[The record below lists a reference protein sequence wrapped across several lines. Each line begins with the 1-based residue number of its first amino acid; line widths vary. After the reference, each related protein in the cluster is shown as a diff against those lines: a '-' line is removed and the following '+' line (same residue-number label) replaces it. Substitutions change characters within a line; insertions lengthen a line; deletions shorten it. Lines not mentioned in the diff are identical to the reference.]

1 MFISE
6 VSMEEGLSFAEEN
19 GLFFREISS
28 SSSNNAAPV
37 LLEDIAFELYV
48 SKLVP
53 NLISSHFNPYSTSND
68 ERSTGHDVD
77 DDPYYISKLI
87 INKIIDNMF
96 KCSRSLNQDFEN
108 GT

>member
-1 MFISE
+1 
-6 VSMEEGLSFAEEN
+6 MEEGQSFAEEN

-28 SSSNNAAPV
+28 SSCNNAAPV
-37 LLEDIAFELYV
+37 LFEDIAFELYV
-48 SKLVP
+48 SKVVP
-53 NLISSHFNPYSTSND
+53 NLISFQYNPYSTSND
-68 ERSTGHDVD
+68 DRSTGHNAD

-96 KCSRSLNQDFEN
+96 KCSRSLSQDFEN